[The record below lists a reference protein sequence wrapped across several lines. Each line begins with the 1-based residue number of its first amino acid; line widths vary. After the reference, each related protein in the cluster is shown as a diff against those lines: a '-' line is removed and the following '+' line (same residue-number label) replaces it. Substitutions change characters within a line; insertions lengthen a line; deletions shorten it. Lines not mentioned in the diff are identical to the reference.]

1 MARFYKILIT
11 ILLSIAIISVINI
24 FSFLLFLGEGG
35 GYLNNP
41 LYKTEKAPGNLR
53 V

>member
-1 MARFYKILIT
+1 MFNKVIFFT
-11 ILLSIAIISVINI
+11 IVFSIAIISVINI
-24 FSFLLFLGEGG
+24 FSFLLFLGAGG
-35 GYLNNP
+35 GYLNNA